1 MILTHHRLNNPEKG
15 AMTHAIVH
23 RLLWEYQEALCELEN
38 EVEREVLW
46 REMFQAYD
54 IRYTFHESGS

>member
-1 MILTHHRLNNPEKG
+1 
-15 AMTHAIVH
+15 MTHAIVH